1 MRSSLINVIVVVSC
15 FLIMVMIID
24 NDAIGNYSDVVSD
37 DNGAISN
44 DDDAFDFNYDAI
56 SDDNG
61 AVVGDNNFIS
71 DSCVIMMSDDDNRLV
86 IIMMLTV
93 MIILRF
99 NFELTVT

>member
-15 FLIMVMIID
+15 FLIMVMIMD

-37 DNGAISN
+37 DNGA
-44 DDDAFDFNYDAI
+44 
-56 SDDNG
+56 
-61 AVVGDNNFIS
+61 VVGDSNFIS